1 MRAHSALASVTRA
14 LTFDHTNVPPPRFT
28 LPGLTLSELLSLSV
42 TGVLIL
48 SIAGL
53 ASFAAHSPLLHV
65 LLAVLAAAVAI
76 VVQAWAIDRREE
88 AARERAEATA
98 IRLEREADARV
109 LAVTRQFR
117 WAVEDTARLGRELRE
132 VRRQKRAAISRASAA
147 RRRVRE
153 VSSLLDEARGRLSE
167 ISKHEARLFDGVIAT
182 AKPEAV
188 QLFWGIHD
196 EGMIRWLQVE
206 GGSWDVV
213 PTRVRVV
220 DGEGRTIAIS
230 YRSLSARIDEARS
243 SGIGGRRG
251 LASMVFQVPD
261 YVIADLTEGTNRYPF
276 QALVEDEW
284 WPAEMIDTGARSA
297 ATAERRRNPDGGR
310 RFIDKRG
317 RVYIVGDGPSLEDL
331 AAEALASPL

>member
-1 MRAHSALASVTRA
+1 MRAHSALASVARA

-28 LPGLTLSELLSLSV
+28 LPAVTLSEVLSLAV
-42 TGVLIL
+42 TAVLIL

-65 LLAVLAAAVAI
+65 LLAVLAAGVAI
-76 VVQAWAIDRREE
+76 AVQAWAMDRRQE
-88 AARERAEATA
+88 AARQRVEATSTR
-98 IRLEREADARV
+98 IEHEADARV
-109 LAVTRQFR
+109 LAITRQFR
-117 WAVEDTARLGRELRE
+117 WAVEDTSRLGRELRE

-153 VSSLLDEARGRLSE
+153 VSSLLDEARSRLSE
-167 ISKHEARLFDGVIAT
+167 LSKHEARLFDGVVAT

-220 DGEGRTIAIS
+220 DDAGRTIAIS
-230 YRSLSARIDEARS
+230 YRSLSTRIDEARS

-261 YVIADLTEGTNRYPF
+261 YVIADLTAGADRYRF
-276 QALVEDEW
+276 QALVADEW
-284 WPAEMIDTGARSA
+284 WPAAMIDTGGRSA
-297 ATAERRRNPDGGR
+297 ASAERRRDGDGGR
-310 RFIDKRG
+310 RYTDKRG
-317 RVYIVGDGPSLEDL
+317 RVYIVADSPSLEDM
-331 AAEALASPL
+331 AAEALASPR

>member
-1 MRAHSALASVTRA
+1 MRAHSALASVVRA
-14 LTFDHTNVPPPRFT
+14 LTFDHANVPPPRFT
-28 LPGLTLSELLSLSV
+28 LPVSLSEILSLAV
-42 TGVLIL
+42 TAVLIL

-65 LLAVLAAAVAI
+65 LLAVFAAGVAI
-76 VVQAWAIDRREE
+76 AVQAWAIDRRQE
-88 AARERAEATA
+88 AARQRAET
-98 IRLEREADARV
+98 IKTRLEHEADARV

-117 WAVEDTARLGRELRE
+117 WAVEDTSRLGRELRE

-153 VSSLLDEARGRLSE
+153 VSSLLDEARARLSE

-182 AKPEAV
+182 ARPEAV

-220 DGEGRTIAIS
+220 DDAGRTIAIS

-261 YVIADLTEGTNRYPF
+261 YVIADLTEGTNRFPF

-297 ATAERRRNPDGGR
+297 ASAERRRNPDGGR
-310 RFIDKRG
+310 RFTDKRG
-317 RVYIVGDGPSLEDL
+317 RIYIVADSPSLEDM
-331 AAEALASPL
+331 AAEALASPR

>member
-1 MRAHSALASVTRA
+1 MRAHSARASVARA
-14 LTFDHTNVPPPRFT
+14 LTFDRTNVPPPRFT
-28 LPGLTLSELLSLSV
+28 LPGVTLSEVLSLSV
-42 TGVLIL
+42 TAVLIL

-65 LLAVLAAAVAI
+65 LLAVLAAGVAVA
-76 VVQAWAIDRREE
+76 VQAWAIDRRQE
-88 AARERAEATA
+88 AARQRADTTKTRIEQ
-98 IRLEREADARV
+98 EADARV

-117 WAVEDTARLGRELRE
+117 WAVEDTSRLGRELRE

-153 VSSLLDEARGRLSE
+153 VSSLMDEARARLSE
-167 ISKHEARLFDGVIAT
+167 LSKHEARLFDGVIAT

-220 DGEGRTIAIS
+220 DEAGHTIAIS
-230 YRSLSARIDEARS
+230 YRSLSSRIDEARS

-261 YVIADLTEGTNRYPF
+261 YVIEGLNEHSNRYRF

-284 WPAEMIDTGARSA
+284 WPAEMVDTGSRSA
-297 ATAERRRNPDGGR
+297 ASAERRKGGDGGR
-310 RFIDKRG
+310 RYTDKRG
-317 RVYIVGDGPSLEDL
+317 RVYIVADAPSLEEL
-331 AAEALASPL
+331 AEDALTSPR